1 MHAEFAFLFGS
12 PLTGGLLIAD
22 SYICLKCACKTS
34 VRRVEKPAAQ

>member
-1 MHAEFAFLFGS
+1 MQAGFAFLFGTPS
-12 PLTGGLLIAD
+12 SGGAFVAD